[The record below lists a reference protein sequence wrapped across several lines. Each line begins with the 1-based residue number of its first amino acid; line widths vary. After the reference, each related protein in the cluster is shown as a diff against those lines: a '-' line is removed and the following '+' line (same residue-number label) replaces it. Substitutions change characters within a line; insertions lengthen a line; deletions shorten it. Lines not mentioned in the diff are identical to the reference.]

1 MLLASVPSWHKSQM
15 SRVLVKWVSKVHC
28 PVQWRPVSGSLSLVW
43 GCHKVDA
50 KFESCNCG
58 TKREVQLMPAG
69 LALYVCCTYIL
80 SLQRLLRPL
89 QKALRFAMVRKEDSS
104 RVGSSFGSVLHG
116 PNNDPHY
123 EYHSFLAQLPFRRLN
138 AKQASCL
145 PRFHTTICPKCLGS
159 TPQPRGETHGDT

>member
-1 MLLASVPSWHKSQM
+1 MA
-15 SRVLVKWVSKVHC
+15 
-28 PVQWRPVSGSLSLVW
+28 VW
-43 GCHKVDA
+43 GCH
-50 KFESCNCG
+50 FGCEILELQLR

-69 LALYVCCTYIL
+69 LGTVCMLHLYIL
-80 SLQRLLRPL
+80 STEKRLLRPL
-89 QKALRFAMVRKEDSS
+89 QKALRLAMVRKEDSS
-104 RVGSSFGSVLHG
+104 HVGSSFGSVLHG

-159 TPQPRGETHGDT
+159 TPKPRGETHGDT

>member
-50 KFESCNCG
+50 KFATANK
-58 TKREVQLMPAG
+58 KRSPAYASWTG
-69 LALYVCCTYIL
+69 HCMYVALIFCP
-80 SLQRLLRPL
+80 LQRLLRPL